1 MKIQILIVF
10 ILLLFFSCEPQYK
23 HESGELPTTPQNLEA
38 FNTKFDDYNSTAPT
52 LGSFIPLC
60 FSTNRYSNGNQ
71 FDVIYEPM
79 VVTFGKSTGILRIL
93 NSYAGWGD
101 YQYYNEILNDALN
114 IINTSGNEL
123 GPYLMVNRTMA
134 YQGYEFIL
142 LYATD
147 ASGNFDIRFT
157 FKRQQDSVFIESIPI
172 VYINSEF
179 DDLYPCV
186 DFEKSKFYF
195 CSNRENEKFD
205 IYTIDIMDPYYN
217 LIEELLYA
225 SQIEIV
231 KDNILSSEFDDK
243 CPYIFD
249 NTLVFT
255 SNRAGGFGGFDL
267 YTSTYENEQWAFPVN
282 MGPNINSEFDEYRP
296 ILINEGV
303 DSDKNMMIFSS
314 NRDGGKGGFD
324 LYYVGIKKNDN

>member
-1 MKIQILIVF
+1 M
-10 ILLLFFSCEPQYK
+10 
-23 HESGELPTTPQNLEA
+23 
-38 FNTKFDDYNSTAPT
+38 
-52 LGSFIPLC
+52 
-60 FSTNRYSNGNQ
+60 
-71 FDVIYEPM
+71 
-79 VVTFGKSTGILRIL
+79 
-93 NSYAGWGD
+93 
-101 YQYYNEILNDALN
+101 
-114 IINTSGNEL
+114 
-123 GPYLMVNRTMA
+123 
-134 YQGYEFIL
+134 
-142 LYATD
+142 LYASD
-147 ASGNFDIRFT
+147 EGGDFDIRVT
-157 FKRQQDSVFIESIPI
+157 FKRQQDSLFVESIPI
-172 VYINSEF
+172 EYINSEF

-186 DFEKSKFYF
+186 DFEKSKFFF

-205 IYTIDIMDPYYN
+205 IYTIDILDPYYN

-267 YTSTYENEQWAFPVN
+267 YKSTYENGQWTVPVN
-282 MGPNINSEFDEYRP
+282 MGSNTNSEYDEYRP

>member
-1 MKIQILIVF
+1 MRIYIFIFFISLLI
-10 ILLLFFSCEPQYK
+10 FSCEPQYK
-23 HESGELPTTPQNLEA
+23 HESGELPSTPQNLA
-38 FNTKFDDYNSTAPT
+38 DFNSSHDDYNSTAPT

-79 VVTFGKSTGILRIL
+79 VVSFGKNTGIFRIL

-123 GPYLMVNRTMA
+123 GPYLMVNRTIA
-134 YQGYEFIL
+134 YQGYEFL
-142 LYATD
+142 FLYATD
-147 ASGNFDIRFT
+147 AGGNFDIRFT

-172 VYINSEF
+172 EYINSEF

-195 CSNRENEKFD
+195 CSNRENERFD
-205 IYTIDIMDPYYN
+205 IYTIDIIDPYYN
-217 LIEELLYA
+217 LIEEFLYA
-225 SQIEIV
+225 NQKIIV
-231 KDNILSSEFDDK
+231 KNNILSSEYDDK
-243 CPYIFD
+243 CPYIF
-249 NTLVFT
+249 NNMLVFV
-255 SNRAGGFGGFDL
+255 SNRPGGYGGYDL
-267 YTSTYENEQWAFPVN
+267 YFSTFENDQWRIPENF
-282 MGPNINSEFDEYRP
+282 GSDINSQYDEYRP

-303 DSDKNMMIFSS
+303 DFEKNMMVFSS
-314 NRDGGKGGFD
+314 NRKGGKGGYD
-324 LYYVGIKKNDN
+324 LYYAGSKKEY